1 MGYFIVKDGKV
12 INSIKYNPSGIEQ
25 GQKQYEKDVEK
36 YESDKEKYEQLRLE
50 YDTILTKRNKAR
62 KKMSKDN
69 ARSYLIDITDL
80 VEPVTPTQPTMP
92 LGEYIPLTGQELV
105 ESIQEGVAIGWSYTN
120 GVFEKPE
127 QEQEEQEEVVV
138 EENQPE

>member
-1 MGYFIVKDGKV
+1 MGYFIVKDGIV
-12 INSIKYNPSGIEQ
+12 INSIKYDPSGIEQ

-36 YESDKEKYEQLRLE
+36 YESDKEKYQQLQLE
-50 YDTILTKRNKAR
+50 YDTILAERNKAR
-62 KKMSKDN
+62 KKMSKDD

-80 VEPVTPTQPTMP
+80 VKPVIPTQPTRP
-92 LGEYIPLTGQELV
+92 LGEYIPLPGQELV
-105 ESIQEGVAIGWSYTN
+105 ESIQPGVGIGWTYRN

-127 QEQEEQEEVVV
+127 QEEEEVVVV